1 VGSSADTSFLVS
13 LYTPDAN
20 SAEAQGCALEHGEIW
35 LAPFGEFE
43 FINAIQLRV
52 FRKEITPHEADQS
65 LRAFDDDTGTFLRRR
80 AMPATAYEQAFL
92 LARRHT
98 RQTGVRSLDILHVA
112 IALTLD
118 AEVFLTFDRAQKRLA
133 RSAGLKVRP

>member
-1 VGSSADTSFLVS
+1 MGNYADTSLLVS

-20 SAEAQGCALEHGEIW
+20 SAEAQACTLEHGEIW

-52 FRKEITPHEADQS
+52 FRKEITPHQAGQS
-65 LRAFDDDTGTFLRRR
+65 LRAFDDDTSTFLRRR
-80 AMPATAYEQAFL
+80 TMPATAYEQALL

-112 IALTLD
+112 IALALGAD
-118 AEVFLTFDRAQKRLA
+118 VFLTFDRAQKRLA